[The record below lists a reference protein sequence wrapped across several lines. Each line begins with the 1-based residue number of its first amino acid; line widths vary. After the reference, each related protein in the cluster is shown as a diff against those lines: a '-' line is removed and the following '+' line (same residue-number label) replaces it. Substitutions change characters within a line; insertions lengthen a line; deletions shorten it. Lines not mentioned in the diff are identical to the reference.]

1 MQAILTKKLPCTN
14 TRPSRM
20 KASCQAGSLTVS
32 YAYDLNI
39 EENHERACALLIAK
53 LGWSCYT
60 PSKIVCGQLPDGTYA
75 HVFKKD

>member
-1 MQAILTKKLPCTN
+1 MQAIVTKYLGCTTTKL
-14 TRPSRM
+14 SRI
-20 KASCQAGSLTVS
+20 KASCQAASLTVS

-53 LGWSCYT
+53 LGWSYET
-60 PSKIVCGQLPDGTYA
+60 HGETVCGQLPDGNYA